1 MPELTY
7 KSLDEAVAE
16 MLQYWW
22 YATGREPASVEGD
35 ILRTVFEAVGFQV
48 EDITTRFDRA
58 LEAAI
63 PEAVFAAFG
72 FPRRMSSR
80 ARTTLR
86 FSRSTPAPVEIPI
99 PAGTRARTP
108 SGLVYAT
115 VQDTA
120 IPVGGTAADAPAEAL
135 EAGFRYNV
143 PPGAIGTLMDVL
155 PGVEGVT
162 NPVPASGG
170 EDEET
175 LEAQRRRF
183 ALWIASIAR
192 GTKAALAAA
201 ALSARG
207 TDGSAVEE
215 VLVVDGVDIPS
226 LPPGHVLV
234 YVDAVPS
241 LTPPLQAALQ
251 TALEGM
257 RAAGVRVSVRAVD
270 RVPVDVAF
278 VLERT
283 PAEALGAALEAVR
296 SYFRR
301 LRIGEKVSYENL
313 IVAIASAHPAIQEVR
328 LDAPAGDI
336 SVGPFARAVLGQI
349 SGGVS

>member
-7 KSLDEAVAE
+7 KSMDEAVAE
-16 MLQYWW
+16 MLRWWW
-22 YATGREPASVEGD
+22 YATGQEPATVEGD
-35 ILRTVFEAVGFQV
+35 VLRTLFEAVGYQV

-58 LEAAI
+58 LEAAV
-63 PEAVFAAFG
+63 PEAVFAAFN
-72 FPRRMSSR
+72 FPRRQAAK

-86 FSRSTPAPVEIPI
+86 FSRAAPAPLEVPI
-99 PAGTRARTP
+99 PKGTRAQTP
-108 SGLVYAT
+108 SGLLFVT
-115 VQDTA
+115 LEDTA
-120 IPVGGTAADAPAEAL
+120 IPSGGLAADAPAEAL
-135 EAGFRYNV
+135 EAGRRYNV
-143 PPGAIGTLMDVL
+143 PAGAVHILVDAL
-155 PGVEGVT
+155 PGVDAVT
-162 NPVPASGG
+162 NPAEALGG

-175 LEAQRRRF
+175 LEAQKRRF

-336 SVGPFARAVLGQI
+336 PVGPFARAVLGQI